1 METSRASIT
10 TQEELQKQAEA
21 LENHCVCQ
29 DASSSCPVVGRHEKP
44 DTAKH
49 LPVLSD
55 VQEEVTTVDNGE
67 PLTSPSGA
75 HVSPGLNSA
84 NVENEEPKDVNLL
97 KDLDDD
103 MNADVPRKVASSASV
118 VSEASVAVSD
128 ASSPGTSSVVSS
140 TGLSQASRTKPK
152 AKKKTNGAKATLS
165 KGSEESTKASAI
177 LIFDDGT
184 GTQKTWTITCKP
196 PGFAIRFPAMTV
208 SRVTGPPAS
217 DHGIQEGWKLVKWGS
232 SADALHALDSGQEKG
247 ELRQSYVSLIQ
258 GLTKARGSVRS
269 SQHSQH
275 SSAPEEVKLPA
286 SIPGKWA
293 YDLEV
298 SVLSAQNLRDA
309 DWGGKSDPYC
319 VVSVQGRGKTT
330 FKTKVVKNNQSPVW
344 NHMER
349 VTDLHD
355 GDQLFFEV
363 FDHDNLG
370 KDARLGYTS
379 IGWEELQDDSATLKE
394 TLVLEESGKKDKEPA
409 TMNVK
414 INVLKRKL
422 EMSSVTGS
430 ASVGME
436 KCYRLFVDLKSARG
450 LRDADSFFGG
460 GGSDP
465 YCVCNI
471 VGAGKAKFKTRALDN
486 KTDPVWNESCVLGDF
501 HKGDKLLFEVFDK
514 DIGKKD
520 DFLGKCEVSSQKVL
534 AGFDSELKLQE
545 TGMVN
550 KKPVEAFLSVA
561 VKAQKRSAQG
571 LAPFQGR
578 RGLVDNGA
586 VKYELEVQ
594 ILSADGLRNADWL
607 SSGSDPYC
615 LVTVKSKG
623 KSSVRTKTIKNEH
636 SPLWRH
642 TDKIEDFYHGD
653 KLAISVRDADRMKH
667 DDMLGQVQLQTEQ
680 LIPDGFEGDLK
691 LRNTGWKD
699 PENHPVFVTMVIKVI
714 SRQKVDS

>member
-1 METSRASIT
+1 MME
-10 TQEELQKQAEA
+10 
-21 LENHCVCQ
+21 
-29 DASSSCPVVGRHEKP
+29 VGR
-44 DTAKH
+44 
-49 LPVLSD
+49 
-55 VQEEVTTVDNGE
+55 
-67 PLTSPSGA
+67 
-75 HVSPGLNSA
+75 
-84 NVENEEPKDVNLL
+84 
-97 KDLDDD
+97 
-103 MNADVPRKVASSASV
+103 
-118 VSEASVAVSD
+118 
-128 ASSPGTSSVVSS
+128 
-140 TGLSQASRTKPK
+140 
-152 AKKKTNGAKATLS
+152 KKTC
-165 KGSEESTKASAI
+165 
-177 LIFDDGT
+177 
-184 GTQKTWTITCKP
+184 TITHKP

-232 SADALHALDSGQEKG
+232 SADALNAMDSGQEKG

-258 GLTKARGSVRS
+258 GLPKARGSIRS
-269 SQHSQH
+269 SQT
-275 SSAPEEVKLPA
+275 SSAHEEKWAA

-309 DWGGKSDPYC
+309 DWGGQSDPYC
-319 VVSVQGRGKTT
+319 VVCVQGRGKTT
-330 FKTKVVKNNQSPVW
+330 FKTKVVKNNKSPVW
-344 NHMER
+344 NHVER
-349 VTDLHD
+349 VTDMHD

-370 KDARLGYTS
+370 KDARLGYAAV
-379 IGWEELQDDSATLKE
+379 GWEELQDESATLKE
-394 TLVLEESGKKDKEPA
+394 TLVLEESGKKDKQPA

-422 EMSSVTGS
+422 EMSSATGS
-430 ASVGME
+430 MTLGFE
-436 KCYRLFVDLKSARG
+436 KCYRLYVDLKSARG

-471 VGAGKAKFKTRALDN
+471 VGTGKAKFKTRALDN

-501 HKGDKLLFEVFDK
+501 HKGDKLLFEIYDK

-520 DFLGKCEVSSQKVL
+520 DFLGKCEISSQKVL
-534 AGFDSELKLQE
+534 AGFENELKLQE
-545 TGMVN
+545 TGVVN

-578 RGLVDNGA
+578 RGLVENGSM
-586 VKYELEVQ
+586 KYELEVQ

-615 LVTVKSKG
+615 LVTVKGRG

-667 DDMLGQVQLQTEQ
+667 DDMLGQVQLETEQ

-699 PENHPVFVTMVIKVI
+699 PEHHPVFVTLVIKVI